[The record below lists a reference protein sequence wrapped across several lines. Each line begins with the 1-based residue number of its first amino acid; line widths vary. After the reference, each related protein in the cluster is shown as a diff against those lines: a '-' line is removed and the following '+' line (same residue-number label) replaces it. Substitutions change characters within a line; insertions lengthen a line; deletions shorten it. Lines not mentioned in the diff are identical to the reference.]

1 MLALLVLLM
10 ATPPEAPTEIT
21 LTPPAAA
28 PVEAPT
34 APAALPV
41 EELRA
46 RFAALLSAA
55 RAATGLAPLAP
66 DPALDQVAQ
75 RHADDMAAQ
84 GYFGFTSPT
93 GGNVDQWVNEAGYL
107 AALVGEKLAQAP
119 LARTAEELVAGWDAE
134 REKNAGS
141 LFHPEARHL
150 GVGIAARG
158 EQVTYALVL
167 GRAAGEAAASALD
180 ARLADRAPARA
191 EYLARVNSIRTEL
204 GLLPL
209 QHDPAL
215 DRPAQEHA
223 DALLAA
229 LRRGDAPES
238 IERLADRVQ
247 AAQAGIGSYRGVERD
262 TYWGV
267 GKGRIEPKM
276 ASLGSSIVLDAASA
290 TDAVAA
296 TFALEPTPD
305 LREAGYRRLGLG
317 VAHGEVA
324 GRPRTVWV
332 AVLLRR

>member
-1 MLALLVLLM
+1 MLALLFLLT
-10 ATPPEAPTEIT
+10 ASPPEAPTEIS
-21 LTPPAAA
+21 LTPSAAA
-28 PVEAPT
+28 PA
-34 APAALPV
+34 APAAVPV
-41 EELRA
+41 EEMRA
-46 RFAALLSAA
+46 RFVALLSAA
-55 RAATGLAPLAP
+55 RAETGLAPLAA

-93 GGNVDQWVNEAGYL
+93 GGDVDQWVDETDYL

-134 REKNAGS
+134 REKNAAS
-141 LFHPEARHL
+141 VFHPEARHL

-167 GRAAGEAAASALD
+167 GRAAGEAATSALD
-180 ARLADRAPARA
+180 ATLADRAPARA
-191 EYLARVNSIRTEL
+191 EYLARVNSIRADL

-215 DRPAQEHA
+215 DRPAQDHA

-238 IERLADRVQ
+238 IEHLADRVQ

-262 TYWGV
+262 MYWGV

-276 ASLGSSIVLDAASA
+276 ASLGSSIVLDAPSA

>member
-1 MLALLVLLM
+1 MLALLVLL
-10 ATPPEAPTEIT
+10 AAAPPEAPTEIS
-21 LTPPAAA
+21 LTPAAPSAAA
-28 PVEAPT
+28 P
-34 APAALPV
+34 AAVPV
-41 EELRA
+41 AELRA
-46 RFAALLSAA
+46 RFVALLSAA
-55 RAATGLAPLAP
+55 RAATGLAPLTA

-84 GYFGFTSPT
+84 GYFGFTSPS
-93 GGNVDQWVNEAGYL
+93 GGGVDQWVDETGYL

-134 REKNAGS
+134 REKNAAS

-150 GVGIAARG
+150 GVGVAVRG
-158 EQVTYALVL
+158 EQATYALVL
-167 GRAAGEAAASALD
+167 GRAAGEAAASTLD
-180 ARLADRAPARA
+180 ANLADRAPARA
-191 EYLARVNSIRTEL
+191 EYLARVNAIRADL

-209 QHDPAL
+209 QHDPTL

-238 IERLADRVQ
+238 VEHLADRVQ

-262 TYWGV
+262 MYWGV

-276 ASLGSSIVLDAASA
+276 ASLGSSIVLDAPSA

-296 TFALEPTPD
+296 TLALEPTPD